1 MSTHSLR
8 RGVLGKFIGDRAFY
22 VMVLTIAVPMIV
34 QNAITNFV
42 SLLDNIM
49 VGQVG
54 TEQMSGVAIANQLM
68 FVFNLCVFG
77 GHGGAGIFTAQFHG
91 KGDADGIRYTMRFKM
106 LLNVLLVTV
115 GVLLFT
121 LCDET
126 LIGLFLH
133 DGSASGDLQLTLVSG
148 QQYLAVMVFGMVPFA
163 ITQTYTG
170 TLREVGETSLPM
182 KAGIAAVFVNLVFN
196 FLLIYPTRVI
206 TVLGL
211 SFTMFGAGLG
221 VVGAAVAT
229 VCSRLVE
236 LAIVVIWAHR
246 HTQRF
251 PFFKKVWH
259 SLRLPAKLVGDIIRK
274 GMPLLINEFIWSFSM
289 TAINQCYSVR
299 GLAVVAAINIA
310 STISNLFN
318 VVYMSLGNAVGIVVG
333 KLLGQGS
340 MEEAVDTDRKMIAFG
355 VAASVLIGGV
365 LAATSGAFPQ
375 LYNTTDE
382 VRTLAAYFIMISGS
396 LMPMYSFLHCTYFTL
411 RCGGRTGVT
420 FLFDCV
426 FICCISLPLAYCL
439 AHFTDMGIRPLYLCV
454 QLVDLIKCA
463 IGFVLVKK
471 GIWINNIVG
480 TVETA
485 EETVG

>member
-1 MSTHSLR
+1 
-8 RGVLGKFIGDRAFY
+8 
-22 VMVLTIAVPMIV
+22 MVLTIAVPMIV

-54 TEQMSGVAIANQLM
+54 TEQMSGVAIANQLI

-77 GHGGAGIFTAQFHG
+77 GNGGAGIFTAQFHG
-91 KGDADGIRYTMRFKM
+91 KGDPDGIRYTMRFKM
-106 LLNVLLVTV
+106 ILSLLLSTAAIT
-115 GVLLFT
+115 LFT
-121 LCDET
+121 LCDAA

-133 DGSASGDLQLTLVSG
+133 DGSASGDLELTLVSG
-148 QQYLAVMVFGMVPFA
+148 REYLRVMIFGLLPFA
-163 ITQTYTG
+163 IIQTYVG

-182 KAGIAAVFVNLVFN
+182 KAGIAAVLVNLVFN
-196 FLLIYPTRVI
+196 FLLIYPTRTLHI
-206 TVLGL
+206 LGV
-211 SFTMFGAGLG
+211 SFTMVGAGWG
-221 VVGAAVAT
+221 VVGAAAAT
-229 VCSRLVE
+229 VLSRFVE
-236 LAIVVIWAHR
+236 LAIVIIWSHR

-251 PFFKKVWH
+251 PFFKKVWR
-259 SLRLPAKLVGDIIRK
+259 SLRLPGHLVRDIILR
-274 GMPLLINEFIWSFSM
+274 GMPLLVNEFIWSFSM

-318 VVYMSLGNAVGIVVG
+318 VVYMSLGNAVGIMVG

-340 MEEAVDTDRKMIAFG
+340 MDEAVDTDRKLIAFG
-355 VAASVLIGGV
+355 VGMSMIIGGL
-365 LAATSGAFPQ
+365 LAVTSGLFPL

-382 VRTLAAYFIMISGS
+382 VRELAGYLIMCSGL
-396 LMPMYSFLHCTYFTL
+396 LMPMFSFLHCTYFTL
-411 RCGGRTGVT
+411 RCGGKTVVT

-426 FICCISLPLAYCL
+426 FICCVNLPLAYCL
-439 AHFTDMGIRPLYLCV
+439 AHFTAVDIRVLYLAV
-454 QLVDLIKCA
+454 QLVDLVKCI

-480 TVETA
+480 GSKDA
-485 EETVG
+485 APAQ

>member
-22 VMVLTIAVPMIV
+22 SMVMTIAVPMIV

-68 FVFNLCVFG
+68 FVYMLCIFG
-77 GHGGAGIFTAQFHG
+77 GHGGAGIFTSQFHG
-91 KGDADGIRYTMRFKM
+91 KNDPDGIRYTMRFKM
-106 LLNVLLVTV
+106 WLNILLVTV

-121 LCDET
+121 LWDEA
-126 LIGLFLH
+126 LISLFLH
-133 DGSASGDLQLTLVSG
+133 DGSASGDLALTLESG
-148 QQYLAVMVFGMVPFA
+148 KQYLKVMIFGMVPFA
-163 ITQTYTG
+163 LAQTYTG

-182 KAGIAAVFVNLVFN
+182 KAGIVAVLVNLAGN
-196 FLLIYPTRVI
+196 FLLIYPTRTL
-206 TVLGL
+206 TVLGVCVL
-211 SFTMFGAGLG
+211 MPGAGLG

-229 VCSRLVE
+229 VVSRFVE
-236 LAIVVIWAHR
+236 FGIVAVWS
-246 HTQRF
+246 HTHTERF

-259 SLRLPAKLVGDIIRK
+259 SLRLPGGLTWSIIRK
-274 GMPLLINEFIWSFSM
+274 GMPLLVNEFIWSFSM
-289 TAINQCYSVR
+289 TSINQCYSVR
-299 GLAVVAAINIA
+299 GLAVVAAVNIA

-318 VVYMSLGNAVGIVVG
+318 VVYMSLGTAVGIVVG
-333 KLLGQGS
+333 KLLGQGN

-355 VAASVLIGGV
+355 VTASVFIGGA
-365 LAATSGAFPQ
+365 LAAVSGLFPL

-382 VRTLAAYFIMISGS
+382 VRGLAGFFIMISGL
-396 LMPMYSFLHCTYFTL
+396 LMPMFSFLHCTYFTL
-411 RCGGRTGVT
+411 RCGGKTGVT

-426 FICCISLPLAYCL
+426 FICCVSLPLAYCL
-439 AHFTDMGIRPLYLCV
+439 AHFTGMDIRWLYLCV
-454 QLVDLIKCA
+454 MCTDLIKCI

-471 GIWINNIVG
+471 GIWINNIVNDAQ
-480 TVETA
+480 TE
-485 EETVG
+485 

>member
-22 VMVLTIAVPMIV
+22 AMILTIAVPMIV

-106 LLNVLLVTV
+106 LLSVLLTGIALV
-115 GVLLFT
+115 LFT
-121 LCDET
+121 VWDEA
-126 LIGLFLH
+126 LISLFLH

-148 QQYLAVMVFGMVPFA
+148 QQYLAVMIFGLVPFA
-163 ITQTYTG
+163 VTQVYTS

-182 KAGIAAVFVNLVFN
+182 KAGIAAVLVNLVFN
-196 FLLIYPTRVI
+196 FLLIYPTRTL

-211 SFTMFGAGLG
+211 SFTMPGAGLG
-221 VVGAAVAT
+221 VVGAAAAT
-229 VCSRLVE
+229 VFSRVVE
-236 LAIVVIWAHR
+236 LAVVIVWSHR
-246 HTQRF
+246 HIQRF
-251 PFFKKVWH
+251 PFFKKAWR
-259 SLRLPAKLVGDIIRK
+259 SLHLPAKLVGDIIRK
-274 GMPLLINEFIWSFSM
+274 GMPLLVNEFIWSFSM

-299 GLAVVAAINIA
+299 GLAVVAAVNIA

-318 VVYMSLGNAVGIVVG
+318 VVYMSLGSAVGIVVG

-340 MEEAVDTDRKMIAFG
+340 MEEAVDTDRKMITFG
-355 VAASVLIGGV
+355 VGASVLIGSV
-365 LAATSGAFPQ
+365 LAATSGLFPQ

-382 VRTLAAYFIMISGS
+382 VRALAAYFIMISGS

-411 RCGGRTGVT
+411 RCGGKTGVT

-426 FICCISLPLAYCL
+426 FICCVSLPLAYCL
-439 AHFTDMGIRPLYLCV
+439 AHFTGMGIRSLYLCV
-454 QLVDLIKCA
+454 QLVDLIKCV

-480 TVETA
+480 TIENVEETA
-485 EETVG
+485 G